1 MRLRDFIA
9 PEAVD
14 LNLDA
19 TTRDA
24 VLERMVQLVGFD
36 ERSSATLLRI
46 LRRRENLGSTGVG
59 RGLALPHCRSLV
71 ATRLRL
77 AFGRAP
83 GGVEWQALDGRPVHH
98 VFLIVA
104 PPVEISN
111 QYLPVLGRIAQFA
124 KEADVPE
131 RLAALATPDD
141 FFALLDTRGA

>member
-1 MRLRDFIA
+1 MRLSDFIA
-9 PEAVD
+9 RDAV
-14 LNLDA
+14 NLDLQG

-24 VLERMVQLVGFD
+24 VLEEMVRLVGFD

-71 ATRLRL
+71 APRLKL
-77 AFGRAP
+77 AFGRRAS
-83 GGVEWQALDGRPVHH
+83 GVEWQAIDNRPVNH

-104 PPVEISN
+104 PPIEVSN

-124 KEADVPE
+124 KEADIPE
-131 RLAALATPDD
+131 KLAALASADD
-141 FFALLDTRGA
+141 FFALLETRGA

>member
-1 MRLRDFIA
+1 MRLSDFIA
-9 PEAVD
+9 RDAVRLD
-14 LNLDA
+14 LRG

-24 VLERMVQLVGFD
+24 VLEEMVQLIGFD

-71 ATRLRL
+71 APRLKV
-77 AFGRAP
+77 AFGRQAQ
-83 GGVEWQALDGRPVHH
+83 GAEWQAIDNRPVHH

-104 PPVEISN
+104 PPIEVSN

-124 KEADVPE
+124 KEPDIPE
-131 RLAALATPDD
+131 TLAALSSSDD
-141 FFALLDTRGA
+141 FFALLEARGA

>member
-1 MRLRDFIA
+1 MRLSDFIA
-9 PEAVD
+9 RDAV
-14 LNLDA
+14 NLELQG

-24 VLERMVQLVGFD
+24 VLEEMVRLIGFD

-71 ATRLRL
+71 APRLKL
-77 AFGRAP
+77 AVGRQP
-83 GGVEWQALDGRPVHH
+83 KGVEWQAMDNRPVHH

-104 PPVEISN
+104 PPIEVSN

-124 KEADVPE
+124 KEADIPE
-131 RLAALATPDD
+131 KLAGLASPDEL
-141 FFALLDTRGA
+141 FALLESRGA

>member
-1 MRLRDFIA
+1 MRLSDFIA
-9 PEAVD
+9 RDAV
-14 LNLDA
+14 NLELQG

-24 VLERMVQLVGFD
+24 VLEEMVRLIGFD

-71 ATRLRL
+71 APRLKL
-77 AFGRAP
+77 AVGRRS
-83 GGVEWQALDGRPVHH
+83 GGVEWQAMDNRPVQH

-104 PPVEISN
+104 PPIEVSN

-124 KEADVPE
+124 KEADIPE
-131 RLAALATPDD
+131 TLAGLTSPDD
-141 FFALLDTRGA
+141 FFALLESRGA

>member
-14 LNLDA
+14 LNLDG

-77 AFGRAP
+77 AFGRVP
-83 GGVEWQALDGRPVHH
+83 RGVEWQALDGRPVHH

-124 KEADVPE
+124 KEADVPD